1 MATAETSAQE
11 FTRIAR
17 GKRPTLF
24 EPDAIDRLI
33 ATNVALTVELSV
45 TRDRLDALERLLVR
59 AGVVS
64 VGAVDAVE
72 FSEAEEDERESNRSD
87 YLKRVNY
94 LVLDE
99 ARRSQ
104 ARVTES

>member
-1 MATAETSAQE
+1 MATAKTSAQE
-11 FTRIAR
+11 FTRVAR

-59 AGVVS
+59 QS
-64 VGAVDAVE
+64 VIADGSVDEIE
-72 FSEAEEDERESNRSD
+72 FSEAEEEARESNRSA
-87 YLKRVNY
+87 YLQRVNY

-99 ARRSQ
+99 ARRAQ
-104 ARVTES
+104 AKADES

>member
-1 MATAETSAQE
+1 MATAENTAPE
-11 FTRIAR
+11 FTRVAR

-59 AGVVS
+59 QGIFAD
-64 VGAVDAVE
+64 GALDEIE
-72 FSEAEEDERESNRSD
+72 FSKSEEDVRESNRSA
-87 YLKRVNY
+87 YLQRVNY

-99 ARRSQ
+99 ARRAQ
-104 ARVTES
+104 AKADES